1 MLVCMLLVVGRSSP
15 RSARGRAWRKSAG
28 SAALRRACLFFV
40 LVALF
45 CHTIIISF
53 LLCIFVSVLCVRA
66 PLPSTDI
73 ETPRHDNVKQLVW
86 SPPS

>member
-15 RSARGRAWRKSAG
+15 RSPRGRAWRKSAG
-28 SAALRRACLFFV
+28 SAAVRRACLFFV

-66 PLPSTDI
+66 PLSEYRYRDSAT
-73 ETPRHDNVKQLVW
+73 R
-86 SPPS
+86 

>member
-15 RSARGRAWRKSAG
+15 RSPRGRAWRKSAG

-40 LVALF
+40 SVALF

-53 LLCIFVSVLCVRA
+53 LPCIFVCARRPPPCSEYRLRYR
-66 PLPSTDI
+66 SR
-73 ETPRHDNVKQLVW
+73 ETPRDTRY
-86 SPPS
+86 

>member
-15 RSARGRAWRKSAG
+15 RSPRGRTWRKSAG

-40 LVALF
+40 SVALF
-45 CHTIIISF
+45 CHTIIMSF
-53 LLCIFVSVLCVRA
+53 LLCIFVCARPS
-66 PLPSTDI
+66 PSTEI

-86 SPPS
+86 NPPS

>member
-40 LVALF
+40 SVVLF

-53 LLCIFVSVLCVRA
+53 LSSVRFDFCARGVLS
-66 PLPSTDI
+66 PYT
-73 ETPRHDNVKQLVW
+73 ETPTR
-86 SPPS
+86 

>member
-15 RSARGRAWRKSAG
+15 RSPRGRTWRKSAG

-40 LVALF
+40 SVVLF
-45 CHTIIISF
+45 CRTIIISF
-53 LLCIFVSVLCVRA
+53 PVYFCVRLRV
-66 PLPSTDI
+66 PI

>member
-1 MLVCMLLVVGRSSP
+1 MLVCMLLVVARSTVA
-15 RSARGRAWRKSAG
+15 ARTNVEDERRLGCLAPGVFVLRCGRAAC
-28 SAALRRACLFFV
+28 RRR
-40 LVALF
+40 LF

-53 LLCIFVSVLCVRA
+53 LLCIFVCARPS
-66 PLPSTDI
+66 PSTEI

>member
-40 LVALF
+40 SVALF
-45 CHTIIISF
+45 CHTITISLLIIF
-53 LLCIFVSVLCVRA
+53 L
-66 PLPSTDI
+66 
-73 ETPRHDNVKQLVW
+73 
-86 SPPS
+86 